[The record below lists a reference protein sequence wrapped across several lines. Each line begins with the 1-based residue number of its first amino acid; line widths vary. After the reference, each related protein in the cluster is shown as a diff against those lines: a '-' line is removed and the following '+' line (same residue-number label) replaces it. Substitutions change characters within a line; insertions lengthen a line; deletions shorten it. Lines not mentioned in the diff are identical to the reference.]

1 MWVQACPCLAV
12 GTHPV
17 KSNRLLQVIFSENF
31 GTEGRGGYFDQ
42 VGVQRREQWQAPP
55 NCLAACQC
63 DATCPLLQCSAFAC
77 LTLLTTPAPLPCR
90 TAVRHRARRDPEP
103 PAANPGAL
111 RHGAAGECPLGR
123 RLVCLALSACRPL
136 HPCHLTL
143 CALCFPSAA
152 CRLRWM
158 LRTSATRRSRCS
170 SPCSRWVGDSEGH
183 EWRCCPLHTPA

>member
-123 RLVCLALSACRPL
+123 RRCMYCADLSGVPRAECLPSTAPL
-136 HPCHLTL
+136 PSHTL
-143 CALCFPSAA
+143 CALLSK
-152 CRLRWM
+152 CRLQASLDAEDIRNEKVKVLKSM
-158 LRTSATRRSRCS
+158 QQ
-170 SPCSRWVGDSEGH
+170 VGG
-183 EWRCCPLHTPA
+183 